1 MTVPTRSVRADKQ
14 FIADVRGA
22 GSVQRL
28 FCGDVHGRCARPTV
42 GFSVYL
48 IGSQRSMFLTSYA
61 YRQRTYVFINYFNG
75 IVEGEGLEVGNDP
88 VAPCGAPRAQ
98 CTDEWRLRRLLSHVV
113 AV

>member
-1 MTVPTRSVRADKQ
+1 VRQAHG
-14 FIADVRGA
+14 RL
-22 GSVQRL
+22 QRL
-28 FCGDVHGRCARPTV
+28 PHRQPEVDV
-42 GFSVYL
+42 S
-48 IGSQRSMFLTSYA
+48 TSYA

-88 VAPCGAPRAQ
+88 VAPCGAPRVQ